1 VSDEGRQRCRNG
13 MEWNGMEWN
22 GMEWNGMERAAPL
35 VVSFFGDNVV
45 S

>member
-1 VSDEGRQRCRNG
+1 MEWNG